1 MSDTAIADYA
11 FLSDCN
17 SAALVSKDGSVDWLA
32 FPRFDAPSVLGRLLD
47 DSAGHLRFGTVGPSH
62 ITRRYLD
69 DGLVLETTISTDDG
83 VVVITDAL
91 ALGEGERG
99 HSIGQSV
106 PHVLLRHAVCE
117 SGDVEL
123 EVSFAPRPEYG
134 FTVPLLRPTQIGVEV
149 RGGPDVLSLTTD
161 VPMTVDGGVATG
173 RVRLRAD
180 HTASVALQWAPPGGV
195 PARVEV
201 ARIPALVEDTMR
213 AWSSW
218 ASQHQTYDG
227 PWRDLVRTS
236 GAILQGLTFAP
247 TGAIVAAATTSLPE
261 AVGGSR
267 NWDYRYS
274 WLRDASMTLDALWVA
289 ACPDESGQ
297 FLSWLV
303 DAAAA
308 DLSSGRPIQIMY
320 GIAGE
325 HDLTERTLNHLSGW
339 RGSRPVRIGN
349 GAFDQRQLDVYGE
362 VLGAVHRLRAQVFPI
377 DPMTADFLRGIAD
390 AAADQWREPDQGIW
404 EVRGGPRRFV
414 HSAVMCWV
422 ALDRA
427 LDLADE
433 LGADHATRARWEQER
448 SEIMDEVLT
457 HGFNSGVGAFTQSF
471 DSDTLDAS
479 ALLIPIV
486 GFLPGDDPRVRSTID
501 AIHAGLVNDQGLV
514 HRYRADD
521 GLTGEEGA
529 FVICT
534 FWLAHAYA
542 LAGQTE
548 RAREVFDQTIR
559 LRNDVNLL
567 AEEYLD
573 GEMLGN
579 FPQAF
584 SHIGL
589 VNAAWAISQAEDAQ

>member
-1 MSDTAIADYA
+1 VSDTPIADYA

-47 DSAGHLRFGTVGPSH
+47 DSAGHLRFGAVGPSR

-69 DGLVLETTISTDDG
+69 DGLVLETTIGTHEG
-83 VVVITDAL
+83 VVIITDAL
-91 ALGEGERG
+91 ALGAGERD
-99 HSIGQSV
+99 HSIGLSV
-106 PHVLLRHAVCE
+106 PHLLLRHAVCQ
-117 SGDVEL
+117 SGEVEL
-123 EVSFAPRPEYG
+123 ELSFAPRPEYG
-134 FTVPLLRPTQIGVEV
+134 FAVPLLRPTETGVAV
-149 RGGPDVLSLTTD
+149 RGGPDVLTLTTD
-161 VPMTVDGGVATG
+161 IPVVLDGGTATG
-173 RVRLRAD
+173 RVRL
-180 HTASVALQWAPPGGV
+180 HTDQTAAVALQWAPPGQV
-195 PARVEV
+195 PPPVEASQV
-201 ARIPALVEDTMR
+201 APLIEDTTQ

-227 PWRDLVRTS
+227 PWRDLVRIS
-236 GAILQGLTFAP
+236 GAVLQGLTFAP

-261 AVGGSR
+261 VVGGSR

-325 HDLTERTLNHLSGW
+325 HDLAERTLNHLAGW

-362 VLGAVHRLRAQVFPI
+362 VLGAVHRLREQVFPT
-377 DPMTADFLRGIAD
+377 DPMTTDFLRGIAN
-390 AAADQWREPDQGIW
+390 AAADEWREPDQGIW

-427 LDLADE
+427 LQMADE
-433 LGADHATRARWEQER
+433 LGAEPATRARWEQER
-448 SEIMDEVLT
+448 DAIMDEVLT
-457 HGFNSGVGAFTQSF
+457 RGFNRELGAFTQSF

-501 AIHAGLVNDQGLV
+501 AVEASLVDEHGLV
-514 HRYRADD
+514 HRYRVDD
-521 GLTGEEGA
+521 GLVGEEGA

-534 FWLAHAYA
+534 FWLAHAQA
-542 LAGQTE
+542 LAGQTT
-548 RAREVFDQTIR
+548 RAREVFDRTIR
-559 LRNDVNLL
+559 LRNDVDLL

-589 VNAAWAISQAEDAQ
+589 VNAAWAICQAEDAT

>member
-1 MSDTAIADYA
+1 MSDIPIADYA

-47 DSAGHLRFGTVGPSH
+47 DSAGHLRLGAVGPSRV
-62 ITRRYLD
+62 TRRYLD
-69 DGLVLETTISTDDG
+69 GGLVLETTITTDEG

-91 ALGEGERG
+91 ALGEGERD
-99 HSIGQSV
+99 HSIGQCV
-106 PHVLLRHAVCE
+106 PHLLLRHAVCR

-123 EVSFAPRPEYG
+123 ELSFAPRPEYG
-134 FTVPLLRPTQIGVEV
+134 YTAPLLRPTETGIEI
-149 RGGPDVLSLTTD
+149 RGGPDVLTLTTD
-161 VPMTVDGGVATG
+161 LPVIVDGGNATG
-173 RVRLRAD
+173 RVRLHAGQ
-180 HTASVALQWAPPGGV
+180 TAAVALQWAPPGQL
-195 PARVEV
+195 PHRLNTSDV
-201 ARIPALVEDTMR
+201 APLLEDTKQ

-218 ASQHQTYDG
+218 SSQHQTYDG

-236 GAILQGLTFAP
+236 GVVLQGLSFAP

-261 AVGGSR
+261 VVGGSR

-308 DLSSGRPIQIMY
+308 DLNSGRPIQIMY
-320 GIAGE
+320 SIAGE
-325 HDLTERTLNHLSGW
+325 HDLTERTLEHLSGW

-362 VLGAVHRLRAQVFPI
+362 VLGAVHRLRAQVFPT
-377 DPMTADFLRGIAD
+377 DLVTTDFLRGIAD
-390 AAADQWREPDQGIW
+390 AAANEWREPDQGIW

-427 LDLADE
+427 LELADD
-433 LGADHATRARWEQER
+433 LGAEASTRAHWERER
-448 SEIMDEVLT
+448 DAIMKEVLT
-457 HGFNSGVGAFTQSF
+457 RGFNPELGAFTQSF

-501 AIHAGLVNDQGLV
+501 AVEENLVNEHGLV
-514 HRYRADD
+514 HRYRVDD
-521 GLTGEEGA
+521 GLIGEEGA

-534 FWLAHAYA
+534 FWLAHAHA
-542 LAGQTE
+542 LAGHTA
-548 RAREVFDQTIR
+548 RAREVFEGTIR

-589 VNAAWAISQAEDAQ
+589 VNAAWAISQAEDAK

>member
-1 MSDTAIADYA
+1 MSDISIADYA

-17 SAALVSKDGSVDWLA
+17 SAAMVSKDGSVDWLA

-47 DSAGHLRFGTVGPSH
+47 DSAGHLKFTAPGSSRV
-62 ITRRYLD
+62 TRRYLD
-69 DGLVLETTISTDDG
+69 GGLVLETTIHTHEG

-91 ALGEGERG
+91 ALGKGERD
-99 HSIGQSV
+99 HEIGKNV
-106 PHVLLRHAVCE
+106 PHLLLRNAVCT
-117 SGDVEL
+117 SGQVEL
-123 EVSFAPRPEYG
+123 ELSFAPRPEYG
-134 FTVPLLRPTQIGVEV
+134 FTVPLLRPTETGVEV
-149 RGGPDVLSLTTD
+149 RGGPDALTLTTD
-161 VPMTVDGGVATG
+161 VPLVVEDGFAAG
-173 RVRLRAD
+173 RIRLHAEQ
-180 HTASVALQWAPPGGV
+180 TAAVALQWAPPGQS
-195 PARVEV
+195 PPRVEASHV
-201 ARIPALVEDTMR
+201 AFLLEDSTK

-218 ASQHQTYDG
+218 SSQHQTYNG
-227 PWRDLVRTS
+227 PWRNLVRTS
-236 GAILQGLTFAP
+236 GVVLQGLTFAP

-261 AVGGSR
+261 VVGGSR
-267 NWDYRYS
+267 NWDYRFS

-297 FLSWLV
+297 FLAWLV

-325 HDLTERTLNHLSGW
+325 HDLTERTLDHLAGW
-339 RGSRPVRIGN
+339 RGSRPVRVGN

-362 VLGAVHRLRAQVFPI
+362 VLGAVHRLRAQMFPT
-377 DPMTADFLRGIAD
+377 DAVTTAFLRGIAD

-427 LDLADE
+427 LQMADQLE
-433 LGADHATRARWEQER
+433 ADTATRHHWEVER
-448 SEIMDEVLT
+448 DAIMHEVLT
-457 HGFNSGVGAFTQSF
+457 HGFNRELGAFTQSF

-486 GFLPGDDPRVRSTID
+486 GFLSGDDARVRSTID
-501 AIHAGLVNDQGLV
+501 AVEESLVDEHGLV
-514 HRYRADD
+514 HRYRVDD
-521 GLTGEEGA
+521 GLVGEEGA

-534 FWLAHAYA
+534 FWLAHAHA

-548 RAREVFDQTIR
+548 RAREVFDGTIR
-559 LRNDVNLL
+559 LRNDVDLL
-567 AEEYLD
+567 AEEYL
-573 GEMLGN
+573 GNEMLGN

-589 VNAAWAISQAEDAQ
+589 VNAAWAIAQAEDAK